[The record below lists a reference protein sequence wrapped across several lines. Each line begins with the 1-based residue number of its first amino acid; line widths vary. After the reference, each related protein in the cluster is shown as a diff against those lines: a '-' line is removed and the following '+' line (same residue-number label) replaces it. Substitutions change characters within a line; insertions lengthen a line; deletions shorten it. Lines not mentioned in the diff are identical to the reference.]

1 MESPLQEFNKYGS
14 MKKAVTK
21 INVDRN
27 AIARMAVIAKLAVTF
42 PDTYKEL
49 LPGHKDN
56 EKMSVFAERCRG
68 AITEEMAETIT
79 AKKKSGKLLPIMYK
93 YTSERLEGHCFFKC

>member
-1 MESPLQEFNKYGS
+1 MTTTEGVIRRYKNALRIFNKSGS
-14 MKKAVTK
+14 MKKAFIK

-27 AIARMAVIAKLAVTF
+27 TIARTAVIAELAITF
-42 PDTYKEL
+42 PDTLKDL
-49 LPGHKDN
+49 LPGDKEN

-93 YTSERLEGHCFFKC
+93 YT